1 MDSSHHR
8 GELWLEA
15 GGGEAQAVI
24 AVLHMAFAIAQL
36 SSSPVA
42 LSLAV
47 AERGQIGLLRGLM
60 GQPKLC
66 FVSLGA
72 LGVELLPKRIH
83 HRISAISTHVLQT
96 AIAASSVAN

>member
-24 AVLHMAFAIAQL
+24 AVLRMAFAIAQL

-47 AERGQIGLLRGLM
+47 AERGQ
-60 GQPKLC
+60 
-66 FVSLGA
+66 
-72 LGVELLPKRIH
+72 
-83 HRISAISTHVLQT
+83 
-96 AIAASSVAN
+96 